1 MFNMFGKK
9 KQESFGSK
17 NMEEYTPA
25 FLPKN
30 VEDGHTDLST
40 FIVGDYSLLNDAF
53 IEEQYRKLEGEVNPM
68 VQISDEYTS
77 GELCDPN
84 AAIIWEFAKNKHN
97 EEVTMHELSGK
108 NILKARAVRIQEL
121 KERIPKLKDTI
132 AKRQVKIDGLSD
144 KHAKYAVRI
153 GRFMLQLGLPITA
166 LAFAADCFVNTGFVQ
181 SILYANI
188 KMLTILVVCLG
199 LMSDGTMYA
208 LGTLVSKKSDS
219 TSKGLYRIFLGV
231 FVSLFLVSVLGSI
244 AIRVGS
250 MPLQYGSF
258 NAQGDFVSKDT
269 FTVAEYA
276 LAIISS
282 LATAVTGA
290 LSFFFSY
297 DKEYYLEKEC
307 IKLRAD
313 QKQDE
318 KLCNQLETELNSLE
332 QAVEPMIC
340 DRERRTAAE
349 ANLEAL
355 RVGLLI
361 HCRKL
366 LALHQQDASYADA
379 MTASA
384 KKLLEAQ
391 EIDDHVETDDTINT
405 NEMKKAKTT
414 TVFREERKYKEAV

>member
-17 NMEEYTPA
+17 NLEEYTPA
-25 FLPKN
+25 VLPKN

-53 IEEQYRKLEGEVNPM
+53 IEEQYRKFEAEVSP
-68 VQISDEYTS
+68 VIQISDEYSS
-77 GELCDPN
+77 GGLCDPN
-84 AAIIWEFAKNKHN
+84 AAVIWEFAKNKHD
-97 EEVTMHELSGK
+97 EEVAMHELSGK
-108 NILKARAVRIQEL
+108 NILKARKVRIQEL

-132 AKRQVKIDGLSD
+132 AKRQARIDALSD
-144 KHAKYAVRI
+144 KRAKHAIRI
-153 GRFMLQLGLPITA
+153 GSFMLLLGLPITA

-181 SILYANI
+181 SILYANE
-188 KMLTILVVCLG
+188 KMLLILVICLG

-208 LGTLVSKKSDS
+208 LGTLVSKKSVS
-219 TSKGLYRIFLGV
+219 TSKGLYNVFLAV
-231 FVSLFLVSVLGSI
+231 FVSLFLVSVLGSV

-258 NAQGDFVSKDT
+258 NAQGAFVSKDT

-307 IKLRAD
+307 IKLKAE

-318 KLCNQLETELNSLE
+318 KLCNQLETELTSLE
-332 QAVEPMIC
+332 MAVDPMIC
-340 DRERRTAAE
+340 DRERRKAAK

-355 RVGLLI
+355 RVGLMI

-379 MTASA
+379 MTVSA
-384 KKLLEAQ
+384 KKILEDQETVPAEVDETIDINEAQ
-391 EIDDHVETDDTINT
+391 
-405 NEMKKAKTT
+405 KAKTT
-414 TVFREERKYKEAV
+414 TVFHEEKKFKEVV

>member
-9 KQESFGSK
+9 KQEGFGSK
-17 NMEEYTPA
+17 NVEEYTPA

-97 EEVTMHELSGK
+97 EEVAMHELSGK

-132 AKRQVKIDGLSD
+132 AKRQVKIDELSD

-153 GRFMLQLGLPITA
+153 GRFMLQLGFPITA

-181 SILYANI
+181 SILYANV
-188 KMLTILVVCLG
+188 KMLMILVVCLG
-199 LMSDGTMYA
+199 LMSDATMYV

-307 IKLRAD
+307 IKLRAE

-318 KLCNQLETELNSLE
+318 KLCNQLETELSALE
-332 QAVEPMIC
+332 QAVDPMIC

-361 HCRKL
+361 YCRKL

>member
-1 MFNMFGKK
+1 MLFR
-9 KQESFGSK
+9 S
-17 NMEEYTPA
+17 
-25 FLPKN
+25 
-30 VEDGHTDLST
+30 
-40 FIVGDYSLLNDAF
+40 
-53 IEEQYRKLEGEVNPM
+53 
-68 VQISDEYTS
+68 
-77 GELCDPN
+77 
-84 AAIIWEFAKNKHN
+84 KNKHD
-97 EEVTMHELSGK
+97 EEVAMHELSGK
-108 NILKARAVRIQEL
+108 NILKARKVRIQEL

-132 AKRQVKIDGLSD
+132 DKRQSKIEALSD
-144 KHAKYAVRI
+144 KRAKYAIRI
-153 GRFMLQLGLPITA
+153 GSFMLQLGLPITT

-188 KMLTILVVCLG
+188 KMLTILVICLG

-208 LGTLVSKKSDS
+208 LGTLVSKKDDS
-219 TSKGLYRIFLGV
+219 TSKGLYRIFFGV

-258 NAQGDFVSKDT
+258 NAQGEFVSKDT

-307 IKLRAD
+307 IKLRAE

-318 KLCNQLETELNSLE
+318 KLCNQLVTELTSLE
-332 QAVEPMIC
+332 MAVDPMIC
-340 DRERRTAAE
+340 DRERRKAAE

-355 RVGLLI
+355 RVGLMI

-379 MTASA
+379 MTVSA
-384 KKLLEAQ
+384 KKLLENQETVPVEVDEAIDINEAQ
-391 EIDDHVETDDTINT
+391 KT
-405 NEMKKAKTT
+405 KTT
-414 TVFREERKYKEAV
+414 TVFLEERKLKEAV

>member
-1 MFNMFGKK
+1 MFNLFGKK

-25 FLPKN
+25 YLPKN

-40 FIVGDYSLLNDAF
+40 FIVSDYSLLNDDF
-53 IEEQYRKLEGEVNPM
+53 IEEQYRKLEAEVSPM
-68 VQISDEYTS
+68 IQISDEYTS
-77 GELCDPN
+77 GGLCDPN
-84 AAIIWEFAKNKHN
+84 AGVIWEFAKNKHD
-97 EEVTMHELSGK
+97 EEVAMHELSGK

-121 KERIPKLKDTI
+121 RERIPKLKDTI
-132 AKRQVKIDGLSD
+132 SKRQKQIDAFSD
-144 KHAKYAVRI
+144 KRAKHAIRI
-153 GRFMLQLGLPITA
+153 GNFMLQLGLPITA

-181 SILYANI
+181 SILYANV
-188 KMLTILVVCLG
+188 KMLIILVICLG

-219 TSKGLYRIFLGV
+219 TSKGLYNIFLAV
-231 FVSLFLVSVLGSI
+231 FASLFIVSVLGSI

-250 MPLQYGSF
+250 MPLQYGSY
-258 NAQGDFVSKDT
+258 NAQGAFVSKDS

-290 LSFFFSY
+290 LSFYFSY

-307 IKLRAD
+307 IKLRAE

-318 KLCNQLETELNSLE
+318 KLCNQLETEQTSLE
-332 QAVEPMIC
+332 MAVNPMIC
-340 DRERRTAAE
+340 DRERRNAAE
-349 ANLEAL
+349 ANLEVL
-355 RVGLLI
+355 RVGLPI

-379 MTASA
+379 MTVSA
-384 KKLLEAQ
+384 KKLLENQ
-391 EIDDHVETDDTINT
+391 ETIPADEGETIDINEEQKT
-405 NEMKKAKTT
+405 NTT
-414 TVFREERKYKEAV
+414 TVFHEERMFKEAV

>member
-25 FLPKN
+25 YLPKN

-40 FIVGDYSLLNDAF
+40 FIVGDYSLLNDGF
-53 IEEQYRKLEGEVNPM
+53 IEEQYRKLEGEVSPM
-68 VQISDEYTS
+68 IQISDEYTS
-77 GELCDPN
+77 GGLCDPN
-84 AAIIWEFAKNKHN
+84 AAVIWEYAKNKHD
-97 EEVTMHELSGK
+97 EEVAMHELSGK
-108 NILKARAVRIQEL
+108 NILKARKVRIQEL

-132 AKRQVKIDGLSD
+132 AKRQSKIEALSD
-144 KHAKYAVRI
+144 KRAKYAIRI
-153 GRFMLQLGLPITA
+153 GSFMLQLGLPITA

-181 SILYANI
+181 SILYANV
-188 KMLTILVVCLG
+188 KMLMILVVCLG

-208 LGTLVSKKSDS
+208 LGTLVSKKNDS
-219 TSKGLYRIFLGV
+219 TSKGLYNVFLAV
-231 FVSLFLVSVLGSI
+231 FVTLFLVSVLGSV

-250 MPLQYGSF
+250 MPLQYGSY
-258 NAQGDFVSKDT
+258 NAQGVFVSKDS
-269 FTVAEYA
+269 FTIAEYA

-307 IKLRAD
+307 IKFKEE

-318 KLCNQLETELNSLE
+318 KLCNQLETELTSLE
-332 QAVEPMIC
+332 MAVDPMIC
-340 DRERRTAAE
+340 DRERRRAAE

-355 RVGLLI
+355 RVGLMI

-379 MTASA
+379 MTVSA
-384 KKLLEAQ
+384 KKLLENQ
-391 EIDDHVETDDTINT
+391 ESVPGEVDEAIDINEVQKT
-405 NEMKKAKTT
+405 KTT
-414 TVFREERKYKEAV
+414 TVFREERKLKEAV

>member
-9 KQESFGSK
+9 KQEGFGSK
-17 NMEEYTPA
+17 NVEEYTPA

-97 EEVTMHELSGK
+97 EEVAMHELSGK
-108 NILKARAVRIQEL
+108 NILKARSVRIQEL

-132 AKRQVKIDGLSD
+132 AQRQVKIDELSD
-144 KHAKYAVRI
+144 KHAKHAVRI

-181 SILYANI
+181 SILYANV
-188 KMLTILVVCLG
+188 KMLMILVVCLG

-307 IKLRAD
+307 IKLRAE

-318 KLCNQLETELNSLE
+318 KLCNQLETELSALE
-332 QAVEPMIC
+332 QAVDPMIC

-361 HCRKL
+361 YCRKL

>member
-9 KQESFGSK
+9 KQEGFGSK
-17 NMEEYTPA
+17 NVEEYTPA

-97 EEVTMHELSGK
+97 EEVAMHELSGK

-121 KERIPKLKDTI
+121 KERIPKLKDKI
-132 AKRQVKIDGLSD
+132 AKRQVKIDELSD

-153 GRFMLQLGLPITA
+153 GRFMFQLGFPITA

-181 SILYANI
+181 SILYANV
-188 KMLTILVVCLG
+188 KMLMILVVCLG

-307 IKLRAD
+307 IQLRAE
-313 QKQDE
+313 QQQDE
-318 KLCNQLETELNSLE
+318 KLCNQLETELSSLE
-332 QAVEPMIC
+332 QAVDPMIC
-340 DRERRTAAE
+340 DRERRKAAE

-355 RVGLLI
+355 RVGLMI

-366 LALHQQDASYADA
+366 LALHQQDASYVDA
-379 MTASA
+379 MTASS
-384 KKLLEAQ
+384 KKLLE
-391 EIDDHVETDDTINT
+391 VKETDDLTENIDV
-405 NEMKKAKTT
+405 NEVKNSKTT

>member
-17 NMEEYTPA
+17 NMEDYTPA
-25 FLPKN
+25 YLPKN

-53 IEEQYRKLEGEVNPM
+53 IEEQYHKLEGEVKPM

-77 GELCDPN
+77 GGLCDPN
-84 AAIIWEFAKNKHN
+84 ASVIWECAKNKHD
-97 EEVTMHELSGK
+97 EEVAMHELSGK
-108 NILKARAVRIQEL
+108 NILKARKVRIQEL

-132 AKRQVKIDGLSD
+132 PKRQSKIEALSD
-144 KHAKYAVRI
+144 KRAKYAILI
-153 GRFMLQLGLPITA
+153 GSFMLQLGLPITA

-181 SILYANI
+181 SILYANV
-188 KMLTILVVCLG
+188 KMLMILVVCLG

-208 LGTLVSKKSDS
+208 LGTLVSKKNDS
-219 TSKGLYRIFLGV
+219 TSKGLYNVFLAV
-231 FVSLFLVSVLGSI
+231 FVTLFLVSVLGSV

-250 MPLQYGSF
+250 MPLQYGSY
-258 NAQGDFVSKDT
+258 NAQGVFVSKDT

-276 LAIISS
+276 LAMISS
-282 LATAVTGA
+282 LATAVTGV

-307 IKLRAD
+307 IKLRAE
-313 QKQDE
+313 QKRDE
-318 KLCNQLETELNSLE
+318 KLCNQLEIELTSLE
-332 QAVEPMIC
+332 MAVDPMIC
-340 DRERRTAAE
+340 DRERRRAAE

-355 RVGLLI
+355 RVGLMI

-379 MTASA
+379 MTVSA
-384 KKLLEAQ
+384 KKLLENQ
-391 EIDDHVETDDTINT
+391 ESVPAEVDEAIDINEVQKT
-405 NEMKKAKTT
+405 KTT
-414 TVFREERKYKEAV
+414 TVFREERKLKETV

>member
-1 MFNMFGKK
+1 MFNRFGKK
-9 KQESFGSK
+9 KQESFGLK
-17 NMEEYTPA
+17 NMEEYIPA

-40 FIVGDYSLLNDAF
+40 FIVGDYSLLDQNF
-53 IEEQYRKLEGEVNPM
+53 IEEQYHKLEGEANPM
-68 VQISDEYTS
+68 IQISDEYTS
-77 GELCDPN
+77 GELFDPN
-84 AAIIWEFAKNKHN
+84 AAVIWEFTKNKHN
-97 EEVTMHELSGK
+97 EEVAMHELSGK

-144 KHAKYAVRI
+144 KHAKYAVHI

-166 LAFAADCFVNTGFVQ
+166 LAFVADCFVNTGFVQ
-181 SILYANI
+181 SILYENVKI
-188 KMLTILVVCLG
+188 LLILVVCLG

-208 LGTLVSKKSDS
+208 LGTLVSKKSDA

-231 FVSLFLVSVLGSI
+231 FVSLFLVSVVGSI

-250 MPLQYGSF
+250 MSLQYGYY
-258 NAQGDFVSKDT
+258 NAQGVFVSKDT
-269 FTVAEYA
+269 FTIAEYA

-282 LATAVTGA
+282 LATAVTGV

-307 IKLRAD
+307 IKLKAD

-318 KLCNQLETELNSLE
+318 KLCNQLETELSSLE
-332 QAVEPMIC
+332 QAVDPMIC
-340 DRERRTAAE
+340 DRERRKAAE
-349 ANLEAL
+349 ANLDAL
-355 RVGLLI
+355 KVGLKI

-366 LALHQQDASYADA
+366 LALHQQDASYMDA

-384 KKLLEAQ
+384 KKLLEVQ
-391 EIDDHVETDDTINT
+391 EIEALGESIDV
-405 NEMKKAKTT
+405 NEVKDSKTT
-414 TVFREERKYKEAV
+414 TVFCEERKYKEVV

>member
-25 FLPKN
+25 YLPKN

-53 IEEQYRKLEGEVNPM
+53 IEEQYRKLESEVSPM
-68 VQISDEYTS
+68 IQISDEYTS
-77 GELCDPN
+77 GGLCDPN
-84 AAIIWEFAKNKHN
+84 ASVIWEYAKNKHN
-97 EEVTMHELSGK
+97 EEVAMHELSGK
-108 NILKARAVRIQEL
+108 NILKARKVRIQEL

-132 AKRQVKIDGLSD
+132 AKRQSKIEALSD
-144 KHAKYAVRI
+144 KRAKYAIRI
-153 GRFMLQLGLPITA
+153 GSFMLQLGFPITA
-166 LAFAADCFVNTGFVQ
+166 LAFAADCIVNTGFVQ

-208 LGTLVSKKSDS
+208 LGTLVSKKDDS
-219 TSKGLYRIFLGV
+219 TSKGLYRIFLGA

-258 NAQGDFVSKDT
+258 NAQGEFVSKDT

-307 IKLRAD
+307 IKLSAE

-318 KLCNQLETELNSLE
+318 KLRNQLETELTSLE
-332 QAVEPMIC
+332 MAVDPMIC
-340 DRERRTAAE
+340 DRERRRAAE

-355 RVGLLI
+355 RVGLMI

-384 KKLLEAQ
+384 KKLLENQKTVPA
-391 EIDDHVETDDTINT
+391 EVDEAIDINEVQKT
-405 NEMKKAKTT
+405 KTT
-414 TVFREERKYKEAV
+414 TVFREERKLKEAV

>member
-17 NMEEYTPA
+17 NMEDYTPA
-25 FLPKN
+25 YLPKN

-53 IEEQYRKLEGEVNPM
+53 IEEQYHKLEGEVKPM

-77 GELCDPN
+77 GGLCDPN
-84 AAIIWEFAKNKHN
+84 ASVIWECAKNKHD
-97 EEVTMHELSGK
+97 EEVAMHELSGK
-108 NILKARAVRIQEL
+108 NILKARKVRIQEL
-121 KERIPKLKDTI
+121 KERIPKLKDTLP
-132 AKRQVKIDGLSD
+132 KRPSKIEALSD
-144 KHAKYAVRI
+144 KRAKYAIRI
-153 GRFMLQLGLPITA
+153 GSFMLQLGLPITA

-181 SILYANI
+181 SILYANV
-188 KMLTILVVCLG
+188 KMLMILVVCLG

-208 LGTLVSKKSDS
+208 LGTLVSKKNDS
-219 TSKGLYRIFLGV
+219 TSKGLYNVFLAV
-231 FVSLFLVSVLGSI
+231 FVTLFLVSVLGSV

-250 MPLQYGSF
+250 MPLQYGSY
-258 NAQGDFVSKDT
+258 NAQGVFVSKDT

-276 LAIISS
+276 LAMISS
-282 LATAVTGA
+282 LATAVTGV

-307 IKLRAD
+307 IKLRVE
-313 QKQDE
+313 QKRDE
-318 KLCNQLETELNSLE
+318 KLCNQLEIELTSLE
-332 QAVEPMIC
+332 MAVDPMIC
-340 DRERRTAAE
+340 DRERRRAAE

-355 RVGLLI
+355 RVGLMI

-379 MTASA
+379 MTVSA
-384 KKLLEAQ
+384 KKLLENQ
-391 EIDDHVETDDTINT
+391 ESVPAEVDEAIDINEVQKT
-405 NEMKKAKTT
+405 KTT
-414 TVFREERKYKEAV
+414 TVFREERKLKETV

>member
-25 FLPKN
+25 VLPKN

-53 IEEQYRKLEGEVNPM
+53 IEEQYRKLESEVTPM
-68 VQISDEYTS
+68 IQISDEYTS

-84 AAIIWEFAKNKHN
+84 AAVIWEFTKSKHN
-97 EEVTMHELSGK
+97 EEVAMRELSGK
-108 NILKARAVRIQEL
+108 NIVKARAVRIQEL

-132 AKRQVKIDGLSD
+132 AKRQMKIDGLSD
-144 KHAKYAVRI
+144 KHAKYAVHI
-153 GRFMLQLGLPITA
+153 GRFMFQLGLPITA

-181 SILYANI
+181 SILYANV
-188 KMLTILVVCLG
+188 KMLMILVVCLG

-219 TSKGLYRIFLGV
+219 ISKGLYRIFLGV
-231 FVSLFLVSVLGSI
+231 FASLFLVSVLGSV

-250 MPLQYGSF
+250 MPLQYGYY
-258 NAQGDFVSKDT
+258 NAQGVFVSKDT

-282 LATAVTGA
+282 LATAVTGV

-307 IKLRAD
+307 IKLRAE
-313 QKQDE
+313 QKLDE
-318 KLCNQLETELNSLE
+318 KLCNQLETELTSLE
-332 QAVEPMIC
+332 MTVDPMIC
-340 DRERRTAAE
+340 DRERRKAAE
-349 ANLEAL
+349 ANLKAL
-355 RVGLLI
+355 RVGLMI

-366 LALHQQDASYADA
+366 LALHQQDASYTDA

-391 EIDDHVETDDTINT
+391 EIDAHTETDETIDI
-405 NEMKKAKTT
+405 NEEQEAKAT
-414 TVFREERKYKEAV
+414 TVFCEERKYKEAV